1 MIIGISGRMG
11 SGKDTVANMIRE
23 IDTRYR
29 TNTPP
34 WAPPSQLRSES
45 KWVVKKYAGALKK
58 IASIL
63 TGVPESMFEIPE
75 FKEKGMPESWRQS
88 NGYLM
93 TYREFLQRLGTEA
106 VRNNIHHNAW
116 VNALMSHC
124 TYNDNWII
132 TDVRFHNEMDA
143 IKKKN
148 GLILRVTRP
157 DAEGKAYHISETEL
171 DNASFHYVIENEG
184 SMTEL
189 RNKVEQFMWKFN
201 LIDLHPAFLENEKG
215 V

>member
-23 IDTRYR
+23 IDTKYR
-29 TNTPP
+29 TNNTGIVSP
-34 WAPPSQLRSES
+34 AELQADS
-45 KWVVKKYAGALKK
+45 KWEIKKYAGALKK

-63 TGVPESMFEIPE
+63 TGVPEAMFEIPE
-75 FKEKGMPESWRQS
+75 FKEKDMPESWRHN

-124 TYNDNWII
+124 TYKDNWII
-132 TDVRFHNEMDA
+132 TDVRFNNEMDA
-143 IKKKN
+143 IRKKN
-148 GLILRVTRP
+148 GFILRVTRP

-171 DNASFHYVIENEG
+171 DNASFDYVIENEG

-215 V
+215 I